1 MPLRD
6 ITVNMYMYSLPVF
19 LLPKLLL
26 HESLHYLNEISFN
39 LMAAFQSNPNF
50 DADLALSKNIPNF
63 KKQWKNVEA
72 ELNHWLSSRKKTLT
86 FC

>member
-6 ITVNMYMYSLPVF
+6 TTVNMYMYSLPVF

-50 DADLALSKNIPNF
+50 DADLVLSKNIPNF
-63 KKQWKNVEA
+63 KP
-72 ELNHWLSSRKKTLT
+72 KKGMCTMTT
-86 FC
+86 FR